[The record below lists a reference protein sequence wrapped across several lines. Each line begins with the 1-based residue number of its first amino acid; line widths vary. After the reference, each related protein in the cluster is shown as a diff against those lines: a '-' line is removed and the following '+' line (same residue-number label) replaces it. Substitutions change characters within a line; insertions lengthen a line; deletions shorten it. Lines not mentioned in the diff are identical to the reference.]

1 MSPPQFHMKN
11 RGYPLRKNNIGDS
24 FGRMGRISILRYG
37 EEASGKLS
45 LDADISKSAWQHI
58 IYHRCDNYLLN
69 NWSENKIIVSLKLTP
84 QTTIK

>member
-1 MSPPQFHMKN
+1 MEN
-11 RGYPLRKNNIGDS
+11 LGYPLSKDNIGDN

-45 LDADISKSAWQHI
+45 LDADINKRAWQHI
-58 IYHRCDNYLLN
+58 IYHLYDNYLLN
-69 NWSENKIIVSLKLTP
+69 YWSKNKIIVSLKLTP